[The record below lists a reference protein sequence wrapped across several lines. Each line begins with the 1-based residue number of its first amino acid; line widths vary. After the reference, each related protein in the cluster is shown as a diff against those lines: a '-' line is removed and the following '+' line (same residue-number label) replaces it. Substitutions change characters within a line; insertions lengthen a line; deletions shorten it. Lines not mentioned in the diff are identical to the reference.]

1 MNKRLL
7 FTCIAV
13 VWFATSK
20 GQDGWALKENKGGIE
35 IYTKPATI
43 NPNLKAIRVRCT
55 LPATLT
61 QFVAVILDVNTG
73 ADWVYSTKSSVLLKQ
88 VSPSEV
94 YYYSEVGLP
103 WPVSNRDFVA
113 HLIASQNPQTKV
125 VTIDGPV
132 MKNYIPDKKGIV
144 RVNSAYGKWIIT
156 PNGKQSVRIEYTLET
171 DPAGS
176 LPAWMVNLFVTKGPY
191 ETFKKLQAQLQKP
204 VYQKAKLPFITDAG

>member
-1 MNKRLL
+1 M
-7 FTCIAV
+7 TCIAV
-13 VWFATSK
+13 VWCVLCK
-20 GQDGWALKENKGGIE
+20 GQNGWTLKENKGGIE
-35 IYTKPATI
+35 IYTKQATI
-43 NPNLKAIRVRCT
+43 NPDLKAIRVRCT

-88 VSPSEV
+88 VSPSEL
-94 YYYSEVGLP
+94 YYYSEVKLP

-132 MKNYIPDKKGIV
+132 VANYVAEKKNIV
-144 RVNSAYGKWIIT
+144 RVNKATGKWIIA
-156 PNGKQSVRIEYTLET
+156 PKGKNSVSIEYTLET

-176 LPAWMVNLFVTKGPY
+176 LPAWLVNLFVTKGPY
-191 ETFKKLQAQLQKP
+191 ETFKKLQEQLQKP
-204 VYQKAKLPFITDAG
+204 VYQKAKLPFVTDAS